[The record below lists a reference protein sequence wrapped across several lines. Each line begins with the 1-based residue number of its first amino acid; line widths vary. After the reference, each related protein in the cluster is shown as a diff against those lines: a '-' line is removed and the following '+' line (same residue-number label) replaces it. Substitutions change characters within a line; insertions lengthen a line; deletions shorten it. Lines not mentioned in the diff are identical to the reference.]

1 MNLNIYI
8 NFQVIGKG
16 LHQSFNS
23 SRNGSYQRAHSVM
36 SRCNVGHKGFTLIE
50 VIIAISIMAIIG
62 TIASVTYRGHI
73 ESRNISIAIS
83 QIARVASTLDNYI
96 HQNKHYPDSLA
107 DIGLNDLLDP
117 WENPYQYNIA
127 EDPCADI
134 SRNDHNISTLNTD
147 YDLYSM
153 GKDGT
158 SVSHLSAKSSRDD
171 VIRANNG
178 NYIGLATAY

>member
-1 MNLNIYI
+1 MA
-8 NFQVIGKG
+8 VTK
-16 LHQSFNS
+16 
-23 SRNGSYQRAHSVM
+23 RVHSVKTIC
-36 SRCNVGHKGFTLIE
+36 SIRHKGFALIE
-50 VIIAISIMAIIG
+50 FIIAISIMAIIG

-83 QIARVASTLDNYI
+83 QIAHVATTLDNYI

-107 DIGLNDLLDP
+107 DIGVNDLLDP

-134 SRNDHNISTLNTD
+134 SRKDHNISTLNTD

-153 GKDGT
+153 GKDGI
-158 SVSHLSAKSSRDD
+158 SVSRLSAKTSRDD

-178 NYIGLATAY
+178 NYIGLATEY